1 NTSRW
6 VLPTLVVSFVAV
18 GIIGLL
24 ASCKALTPWMGP
36 EIAKAHNLF
45 SDKEVLKG
53 LKKTPFDFT
62 NTVGGDGPQTL
73 FFGDSNLIQY
83 APRLVELLK
92 NNKSHERGAILIWSG
107 GIPPIP
113 GYLVKTKPEC
123 EKFFNIFSKTINSDQ
138 RIDRVVISGLWG
150 IYLMRGTGN
159 TILGI
164 NTDDDRALMKLGEAL
179 GAMVKKLTDQKIK
192 VYIVL
197 GANGE
202 KKLDP
207 KNLIKRGFSGHHLI
221 PPPVVT
227 SKEYLENNHSLINM
241 ITKTAQKNGAEVID
255 PLDYLCQGGVWKFT
269 DEEGVPI
276 RVDVGHLRPS
286 YVRQHVKYL
295 DSSVAP

>member
-1 NTSRW
+1 
-6 VLPTLVVSFVAV
+6 
-18 GIIGLL
+18 
-24 ASCKALTPWMGP
+24 
-36 EIAKAHNLF
+36 
-45 SDKEVLKG
+45 
-53 LKKTPFDFT
+53 
-62 NTVGGDGPQTL
+62 
-73 FFGDSNLIQY
+73 
-83 APRLVELLK
+83 
-92 NNKSHERGAILIWSG
+92 
-107 GIPPIP
+107 
-113 GYLVKTKPEC
+113 
-123 EKFFNIFSKTINSDQ
+123 
-138 RIDRVVISGLWG
+138 
-150 IYLMRGTGN
+150 
-159 TILGI
+159 
-164 NTDDDRALMKLGEAL
+164 
-179 GAMVKKLTDQKIK
+179 MVKKLTDQKIK

-207 KNLIKRGFSGHHLI
+207 KNLIKREFSGHHLI

-241 ITKTAQKNGAEVID
+241 ITKTAKQNGAEVID